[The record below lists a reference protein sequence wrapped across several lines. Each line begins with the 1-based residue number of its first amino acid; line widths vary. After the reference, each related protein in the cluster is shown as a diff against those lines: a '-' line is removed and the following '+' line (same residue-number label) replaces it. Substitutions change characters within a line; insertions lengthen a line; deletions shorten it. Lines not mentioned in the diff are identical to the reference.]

1 MKNILLYSLLLLL
14 SAPVVT
20 LAQGRSEFTLE
31 LSSAEVQL
39 KPGETKTIDVKIIR
53 SKGFEKYK
61 AKLGFSSALPQ
72 GISMKYDSSDGR
84 ITSSTLT
91 ISADASAQES
101 SYMLLPNCILNN
113 KTKSAVLKVVV
124 KNEGS
129 VTRGE

>member
-1 MKNILLYSLLLLL
+1 MKALFITIITIIGT
-14 SAPVVT
+14 PVF
-20 LAQGRSEFTLE
+20 LMGQGKSEFTLQ
-31 LSSAEVQL
+31 LSTDEIEI
-39 KPGETKTIDVKIIR
+39 KPGETKTIDVTIVR

-61 AKLGFSSALPQ
+61 AKLGFSSALPK

-91 ISADASAQES
+91 ISADASAEES